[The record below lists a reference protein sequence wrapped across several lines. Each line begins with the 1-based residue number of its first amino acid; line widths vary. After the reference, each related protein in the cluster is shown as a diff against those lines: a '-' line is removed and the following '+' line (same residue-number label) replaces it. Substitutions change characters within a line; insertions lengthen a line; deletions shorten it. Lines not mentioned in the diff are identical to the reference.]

1 MIFQVVALS
10 LLFAVIVADIRGMQA
25 RRGRLLLRIG
35 RVLMCL
41 IAGALIL
48 MPGVTSQVATTVGIG
63 RGTDLLLYVLL
74 LLSPLAW
81 FQLQTQNASLE
92 RRLVQ
97 LARDEALR
105 VPVHTEESAT

>member
-1 MIFQVVALS
+1 MIFQIVAIAMLS
-10 LLFAVIVADIRGMQA
+10 LVVLADLRGMSA
-25 RRGRLLLRIG
+25 RRGRLFLRIG

-41 IAGALIL
+41 AAGILIL
-48 MPGVTSQVATTVGIG
+48 MPGVTSQVASTMGIG
-63 RGTDLLLYVLL
+63 RGTDLLLYIML

-97 LARDEALR
+97 VARDESLR
-105 VPVHTEESAT
+105 NPIRCTGE